1 MWGSYWEDGHWG
13 YSCCHS
19 LIKMS
24 YCTGLSGRIAR
35 KVITMIILIIIMMI
49 MMTEWESVAVTWSE
63 GRREGGGRSEIT
75 GPAAQG
81 ETRATEKEREE
92 EEC

>member
-1 MWGSYWEDGHWG
+1 
-13 YSCCHS
+13 
-19 LIKMS
+19 
-24 YCTGLSGRIAR
+24 
-35 KVITMIILIIIMMI
+35 MMI
-49 MMTEWESVAVTWSE
+49 EWESVIATWSE

>member
-1 MWGSYWEDGHWG
+1 MIV
-13 YSCCHS
+13 
-19 LIKMS
+19 L
-24 YCTGLSGRIAR
+24 
-35 KVITMIILIIIMMI
+35 IILMMMMMI
-49 MMTEWESVAVTWSE
+49 EWESVAVTWSE

-75 GPAAQG
+75 GPATQG